1 LVVRDV
7 VMRVRAISAL
17 LAVMVAAGCGELGPT
32 TPQGAAGPQIVV
44 ESFSGTLPLRGVVFY
59 SFTVETGGQTSLT
72 LVDARENGVITEALI
87 TIGLG
92 QPRGTQC
99 LATNVLS
106 VTSGGKAQ
114 VSGPTNKGVYCA
126 VVFDPGN
133 LTSDATFLV
142 NIARP
147 K

>member
-1 LVVRDV
+1 MVRDV
-7 VMRVRAISAL
+7 VMRVRVLTTL
-17 LAVMVAAGCGELGPT
+17 LAVMAAAGCGELGPT
-32 TPQGAAGPQIVV
+32 TPQGPGGAQIMV
-44 ESFSGTLPLRGVVFY
+44 ETFSGTLPLRGSVFY
-59 SFTVETGGQTSLT
+59 SFSVETAGQTSLT

-106 VTSGGKAQ
+106 VKSGGTPQ

-133 LTSDATFLV
+133 LTTEATFRL

>member
-1 LVVRDV
+1 VVRDV
-7 VMRVRAISAL
+7 VMRVRVISAV
-17 LAVMVAAGCGELGPT
+17 LAVMVTAGCGELGPT
-32 TPQGAAGPQIVV
+32 TPQGPGGAQVVV
-44 ESFSGTLPLRGVVFY
+44 ESFSGTLPLRGSVFY

-92 QPRGTQC
+92 TPRGTQC

-106 VTSGGKAQ
+106 VKSGGTPQ

-133 LTSDATFLV
+133 LTTAATFLV